1 MRYGRDEQ
9 LNKEE
14 TFNSSQKVDL
24 NNLMK
29 RVYEQ
34 ADKISSKPMETLKI
48 GKKAFYKQ
56 KEMLL
61 EEAYRYTSKVM
72 TENMLEKDSKEG
84 ISAFLEKRF
93 PNWKD

>member
-1 MRYGRDEQ
+1 
-9 LNKEE
+9 
-14 TFNSSQKVDL
+14 
-24 NNLMK
+24 
-29 RVYEQ
+29 
-34 ADKISSKPMETLKI
+34 
-48 GKKAFYKQ
+48 
-56 KEMLL
+56 MLL